1 MTVVALAAEVARM
14 SIIHAMA
21 GVAVLRCVLV
31 LVVGM
36 AKGTRHAGVL
46 AHERKAG
53 LGVVEFGLLPPS
65 LLVVAILALVPERV
79 IVWIVLSMASHATGI
94 GFSIEGIGGVTVRT
108 RHRLVSTEEREIREI
123 VRKGVR
129 VEAGDIGIPPDVLR
143 VTDAALQLLSL
154 VPAVKS
160 AFLLD
165 VDRHLFVAIE
175 AQRALLCSL
184 KRAVTV
190 AALPL
195 DVRVTLDHFSGHDDL
210 LDLDAQSREW
220 QERAGQHAD

>member
-1 MTVVALAAEVARM
+1 MAVVALAAEVARV

-36 AKGTRHAGVL
+36 AKGTPHAGVL
-46 AHERKAG
+46 AHEWKPG
-53 LGVVEFGLLPPS
+53 LSMVEFGLLPPS
-65 LLVVAILALVPERV
+65 LLVVTILAFVSERV
-79 IVWIVLSMASHATGI
+79 VVWIVITMALNAEGI
-94 GFSIEGIGGVTVRT
+94 GFSIESLVGMTSRT
-108 RHRLVSTEEREIREI
+108 GRHLVSTKEREVREI
-123 VRKGVR
+123 VREGVR
-129 VEAGDIGIPPDVLR
+129 IETGDIRISADVLR
-143 VTDAALQLLSL
+143 VTDAAFQLLSL

-160 AFLLD
+160 VLLLD
-165 VDRHLFVAIE
+165 VDRHFVVAIE

-195 DVRVTLDHFSGHDDL
+195 DVRVTLDHLSGHDDL
-210 LDLDAQSREW
+210 LDLNAQSREW
-220 QERAGQHAD
+220 QDKAGQHAD

>member
-36 AKGTRHAGVL
+36 AKGARHAGVL
-46 AHERKAG
+46 AHEREAG
-53 LGVVEFGLLPPS
+53 LSVVEFGLLPPS
-65 LLVVAILALVPERV
+65 LLVVAILAFVPERV
-79 IVWIVLSMASHATGI
+79 VVWIVFAMAFHAEGI
-94 GFSIEGIGGVTVRT
+94 GFFIEGLVGMTSRT
-108 RHRLVSTEEREIREI
+108 GCHLVSTKERKVREI
-123 VRKGVR
+123 VREGIR
-129 VEAGDIGIPPDVLR
+129 IETGDIRISADVLR

-154 VPAVKS
+154 APAVKS
-160 AFLLD
+160 GLLLD
-165 VDRHLFVAIE
+165 IGRHFVVAIE

-184 KRAVTV
+184 ERAVTV

-195 DVRVTLDHFSGHDDL
+195 EVRMTLDHLSGHDDL
-210 LDLDAQSREW
+210 LDLNAQSRAW
-220 QERAGQHAD
+220 QGKAGQHAD